1 MRVFRGGSDWQ
12 KRRRCHGKTESPNT
26 HTPKEKKTEKK
37 KWQWERKKKSDDAIR
52 EWNQVDMFL
61 SLIQCVCVWVYRS
74 AYMFACAV
82 EK

>member
-1 MRVFRGGSDWQ
+1 MTM
-12 KRRRCHGKTESPNT
+12 GK
-26 HTPKEKKTEKK
+26 KE
-37 KWQWERKKKSDDAIR
+37 KSDDAIR

-61 SLIQCVCVWVYRS
+61 SLIQCVWVYRS